1 LKRKLMSVLFVGHG
15 SPMNAIED
23 NEYSWP
29 WRGTALDL
37 AVEYDQQ
44 VKQWLLE
51 GNDEAIIHHERHGK
65 SVLLSV
71 NSAEHYLP
79 LLYILGLKEGN
90 EPISFFAE
98 KLWGGS
104 LSMRCVRFS

>member
-1 LKRKLMSVLFVGHG
+1 MPVLFVDHG

-23 NEYSWP
+23 NEFSRAWQEP
-29 WRGTALDL
+29 AFEW

-51 GNDEAIIHHERHGK
+51 GNDEAIIHYERHGK
-65 SVLLSV
+65 PALLSV

-79 LLYILGLKEGN
+79 LLYLLGLKEGN
-90 EPISFFAE
+90 EPISFLAE